1 MVNPRRTALYE
12 THQALGARCID
23 FGGWEMPVQYSGI
36 VDEHRAV
43 REACGL
49 FDISHMGELMVGGAR
64 AAEFL
69 DYALTNTVSKLA
81 VGNAQYSLMCNDR
94 GGVLDDLYV
103 YRVAKD
109 VYLLVVNASRITEDL
124 AELQRLVAE
133 FESPQPVNVVDE
145 SDNLSAVAV
154 QGPHVNRFI
163 SQLFPVSGLI
173 AVERPT
179 ALDKNQIDVF
189 IFEGKDVYVS
199 RTGYTGEDGF
209 ELIAPNEIITIL
221 WERLMELGGDHGI
234 KPAGLGA
241 RDTLR
246 MEMGYP
252 LYGHELS
259 KGVSPLEAGLGFFVD
274 MEKTFRG
281 RGELGFQKKEGVTRR
296 NMAFAMTAKSPPPR
310 EGYTVWI
317 GDEEIGVVTSGT
329 QSPSL
334 QTGIGMAYINQPH
347 TKRGTEIEIEIRG
360 RRFPAELRKKPLYQ
374 KHEQHS

>member
-1 MVNPRRTALYE
+1 MADPRRTALFE

-23 FGGWEMPVQYSGI
+23 FGGWEMPVQYTGI
-36 VDEHRAV
+36 VDEHCTV

-64 AAEFL
+64 ATEFL
-69 DYALTNTVSKLA
+69 DSTLTNTASNLA
-81 VGNAQYSLMCNDR
+81 VGDAQYSLMCNDR

-103 YRVAKD
+103 YRIAREI
-109 VYLLVVNASRITEDL
+109 YLLVVNASRITQDL
-124 AELQRLVAE
+124 EELQRLVAE
-133 FESPQPVNVVDE
+133 FESTGTVKVVDE

-154 QGPHVNRFI
+154 QGPHVNRFV
-163 SQLFPVSGLI
+163 SQLFTMAGLI

-179 ALDKNQIDVF
+179 ALKKNQIDVF
-189 IFEGKDVYVS
+189 IFEGKEVYVS

-209 ELIAPNEIITIL
+209 ELIAPNDVITTL
-221 WERLMELGGDHGI
+221 WGRLMELGQEHGI

-252 LYGHELS
+252 LYGHELNEE
-259 KGVSPLEAGLGFFVD
+259 VTPLEAGLGYFVD
-274 MEKTFRG
+274 MEKSFRG
-281 RGELGFQKKEGVTRR
+281 RGELGYQKNEGPTRR

-310 EGYTVWI
+310 EGYPVWI
-317 GDEEIGVVTSGT
+317 GEDKVGTVTSGT

-334 QTGIGMAYINQPH
+334 KTGIGMAYINQPYA
-347 TKRGTEIEIEIRG
+347 KPGTEIEIEIRE

-374 KHEQHS
+374 KS

>member
-1 MVNPRRTALYE
+1 MADPQRTTLFQ

-64 AAEFL
+64 ATEFL
-69 DYALTNTVSKLA
+69 DSTLTNTASNLA
-81 VGNAQYSLMCNDR
+81 VGDAQYTLMCNDR

-103 YRVAKD
+103 YRIAKE
-109 VYLLVVNASRITEDL
+109 VYLLVVNASRVAQDL
-124 AELQRLVAE
+124 AELQRLVTE
-133 FESPQPVNVVDE
+133 FGSTRTVNVVDE

-154 QGPHVNRFI
+154 QGPHVNRFV
-163 SQLFPVSGLI
+163 SQLFTMPGLI
-173 AVERPT
+173 AVESPT
-179 ALDKNQIDVF
+179 KLEKNQIDVF

-209 ELIAPNEIITIL
+209 ELIAPNEVITTL
-221 WERLMELGGDHGI
+221 WDRLMELGQDHGI

-259 KGVSPLEAGLGFFVD
+259 EEVSPLEAGLGCFVD
-274 MEKTFRG
+274 MGKSFRG
-281 RGELGFQKKEGVTRR
+281 RGELGYQKNEGTTRR
-296 NMAFAMTAKSPPPR
+296 NMAFTMTAKSPPPR
-310 EGYTVWI
+310 EGYPVWI
-317 GDEEIGVVTSGT
+317 GEEKVGTVTSGT

-334 QTGIGMAYINQPH
+334 QAGIGMAHINQPYA
-347 TKRGTEIEIEIRG
+347 KVGAEIEIEIRE

-374 KHEQHS
+374 KS

>member
-1 MVNPRRTALYE
+1 MADPRRTALFE
-12 THQALGARCID
+12 THQALGARCIE
-23 FGGWEMPVQYSGI
+23 FGGWEMPVQYTGI
-36 VDEHRAV
+36 VDEHCTV

-64 AAEFL
+64 ATEFL
-69 DYALTNTVSKLA
+69 DSTLTNTASNLA
-81 VGNAQYSLMCNDR
+81 VGDAQYSLMCNDR

-103 YRVAKD
+103 YRIARE
-109 VYLLVVNASRITEDL
+109 VYLLVVNASRITQDL
-124 AELQRLVAE
+124 EELQRLVAE
-133 FESPQPVNVVDE
+133 FESPRTVNVVDE

-154 QGPHVNRFI
+154 QGPHVNRFV
-163 SQLFPVSGLI
+163 SQLFTMAGLI

-179 ALDKNQIDVF
+179 ALEKNQIDVF
-189 IFEGKDVYVS
+189 IFEGKEVYVS

-209 ELIAPNEIITIL
+209 ELIAPNDVITTL
-221 WERLMELGGDHGI
+221 WGRLMELGQEHGI

-252 LYGHELS
+252 LYGHELNEE
-259 KGVSPLEAGLGFFVD
+259 VTPLEAGLGYFVD
-274 MEKTFRG
+274 MEKSFRG
-281 RGELGFQKKEGVTRR
+281 RGELGYQKNEGPTRR

-310 EGYTVWI
+310 EGYPVWI
-317 GDEEIGVVTSGT
+317 GEDKVGTVTSGT

-334 QTGIGMAYINQPH
+334 KTGIGMAYINQPYA
-347 TKRGTEIEIEIRG
+347 KPGTEIEIEIRE

-374 KHEQHS
+374 KS

>member
-1 MVNPRRTALYE
+1 MADPRRTTLFE

-64 AAEFL
+64 ATEFL
-69 DYALTNTVSKLA
+69 DSTLTNTASNLA
-81 VGNAQYSLMCNDR
+81 VGDAQYTLMCNDR

-103 YRVAKD
+103 YRIAKD
-109 VYLLVVNASRITEDL
+109 VYLLVVNASRIAQDL
-124 AELQRLVAE
+124 AELQRLVTE
-133 FESPQPVNVVDE
+133 FESTRTVNVVDK

-154 QGPHVNRFI
+154 QGPHVNSFV
-163 SQLFPVSGLI
+163 SKLFTMPGLI

-179 ALDKNQIDVF
+179 TLEKNQIDVF

-209 ELIAPNEIITIL
+209 ELIAPNEVITAL
-221 WERLMELGGDHGI
+221 WERLMELGQDHGI

-259 KGVSPLEAGLGFFVD
+259 EEVSPLEAGLGYFVD
-274 MEKTFRG
+274 MGKSFRG
-281 RGELGFQKKEGVTRR
+281 RGELGYQKNEGTTRR
-296 NMAFAMTAKSPPPR
+296 NMAFTMTGKSPPPR
-310 EGYTVWI
+310 EGYSIWI
-317 GDEEIGVVTSGT
+317 GEEKVGTVTSGT

-334 QTGIGMAYINQPH
+334 QTGIGMAHINQPYA
-347 TKRGTEIEIEIRG
+347 KVGAEIEIEIRG

-374 KHEQHS
+374 KS

>member
-1 MVNPRRTALYE
+1 MVDPRRTALYE

-43 REACGL
+43 RQACGL

-69 DYALTNTVSKLA
+69 DHALTNTASKLP
-81 VGNAQYSLMCNDR
+81 VGDAQYSLMCNDR

-103 YRVAKD
+103 YRVAKEG
-109 VYLLVVNASRITEDL
+109 YLLVVNASRIAEDL

-133 FESPQPVNVVDE
+133 FESARTVNVVNE

-163 SQLFPVSGLI
+163 SQLFTMSGLI

-179 ALDKNQIDVF
+179 ALEKNQIDVF

-209 ELIAPNEIITIL
+209 ELIAPNEIITTL
-221 WERLMELGGDHGI
+221 WERLIELGSDHGI

-259 KGVSPLEAGLGFFVD
+259 EEDSPLEAGLGFFVD
-274 MEKTFRG
+274 MDKSFRG
-281 RGELGFQKKEGVTRR
+281 REELGFQKKEGVTRR

-347 TKRGTEIEIEIRG
+347 AKRGTEIKIEIRG

-374 KHEQHS
+374 KT

>member
-1 MVNPRRTALYE
+1 MADPRRTALFE

-23 FGGWEMPVQYSGI
+23 FGGWEMPVQYTGI
-36 VDEHRAV
+36 VDEHCTV

-64 AAEFL
+64 ATEFL
-69 DYALTNTVSKLA
+69 DSTLTNTASNLA
-81 VGNAQYSLMCNDR
+81 VGDAQYSLMCNDR

-103 YRVAKD
+103 YRIARE
-109 VYLLVVNASRITEDL
+109 VYLLVVNASRITQDL
-124 AELQRLVAE
+124 EELQRLVAE
-133 FESPQPVNVVDE
+133 FESTRTVNVVDE

-154 QGPHVNRFI
+154 QGPHVNRFV
-163 SQLFPVSGLI
+163 SQLFTMAGLI

-179 ALDKNQIDVF
+179 ALEKNQIDVF
-189 IFEGKDVYVS
+189 IFEGKEVYVS

-209 ELIAPNEIITIL
+209 ELIAPNDVITTL
-221 WERLMELGGDHGI
+221 WERLMELGQEHGI

-252 LYGHELS
+252 LYGHELNEE
-259 KGVSPLEAGLGFFVD
+259 VTPLEAGLGYFVD
-274 MEKTFRG
+274 MEKSFRG
-281 RGELGFQKKEGVTRR
+281 RGELGYQKNEGPTRR

-310 EGYTVWI
+310 EGYPVWI
-317 GDEEIGVVTSGT
+317 GEDKVGTVTSGT

-334 QTGIGMAYINQPH
+334 KTGIGMAYINQPYA
-347 TKRGTEIEIEIRG
+347 KPGVEIEIEIRE

-374 KHEQHS
+374 KS

>member
-1 MVNPRRTALYE
+1 MADSRRTALFD

-23 FGGWEMPVQYSGI
+23 FGGWEMPVQYTGI
-36 VDEHRAV
+36 VDEHCTV

-64 AAEFL
+64 ATEFL
-69 DYALTNTVSKLA
+69 DSTLTNTASNLA
-81 VGNAQYSLMCNDR
+81 VGDAQYSLMCNDR

-103 YRVAKD
+103 YRIARE
-109 VYLLVVNASRITEDL
+109 VYLLVVNASRITQDL

-133 FESPQPVNVVDE
+133 FESTRTVNVVDE

-154 QGPHVNRFI
+154 QGPHVNRFV
-163 SQLFPVSGLI
+163 SQLFTMAGLI

-179 ALDKNQIDVF
+179 ALEKNQIDVF
-189 IFEGKDVYVS
+189 IFEGKEVYVS

-209 ELIAPNEIITIL
+209 ELIAPNDVITTL
-221 WERLMELGGDHGI
+221 WERLMELGQEHGI

-252 LYGHELS
+252 LYGHELNEE
-259 KGVSPLEAGLGFFVD
+259 VTPQEAGLGYFVD
-274 MEKTFRG
+274 MEKSFRG
-281 RGELGFQKKEGVTRR
+281 RGELGYQKNEGPTRR
-296 NMAFAMTAKSPPPR
+296 NMAFAMTTKSPPPR
-310 EGYTVWI
+310 EGYPVWI
-317 GDEEIGVVTSGT
+317 GEDKVGTVTSGT

-334 QTGIGMAYINQPH
+334 KTGIGMAYINQPYA
-347 TKRGTEIEIEIRG
+347 KPGTEIEIEIRE

-374 KHEQHS
+374 KS

>member
-1 MVNPRRTALYE
+1 MADPRRTALFE

-23 FGGWEMPVQYSGI
+23 FGGWEMPVQYTGI
-36 VDEHRAV
+36 VDEHCTV

-64 AAEFL
+64 ATEFL
-69 DYALTNTVSKLA
+69 DSTLTNTASNLA
-81 VGNAQYSLMCNDR
+81 VGDAQYSLMCNDR

-103 YRVAKD
+103 YRIARE
-109 VYLLVVNASRITEDL
+109 VYLLVVNASRITQDL
-124 AELQRLVAE
+124 EELQRLVAE
-133 FESPQPVNVVDE
+133 FESTRTVNVVDE

-154 QGPHVNRFI
+154 QGPHVNRFV
-163 SQLFPVSGLI
+163 SQLFTMAGLI

-179 ALDKNQIDVF
+179 ALEKNQIDVF
-189 IFEGKDVYVS
+189 IFEGKEVYVS

-209 ELIAPNEIITIL
+209 ELIAPNDVITTL
-221 WERLMELGGDHGI
+221 WERLMGLGQEHGI

-252 LYGHELS
+252 LYGHELNEE
-259 KGVSPLEAGLGFFVD
+259 VTPLEAGLGYFVD
-274 MEKTFRG
+274 MEKSFRG
-281 RGELGFQKKEGVTRR
+281 RGELGYQKNEGPTRR

-310 EGYTVWI
+310 EGYPVWI
-317 GDEEIGVVTSGT
+317 GEDKVGTVTSGT

-334 QTGIGMAYINQPH
+334 KTGIGMAYINQPYA
-347 TKRGTEIEIEIRG
+347 KPGTEIEIEIRE

-374 KHEQHS
+374 KS

>member
-1 MVNPRRTALYE
+1 MADPRRTALFE

-64 AAEFL
+64 ATEFL
-69 DYALTNTVSKLA
+69 DSTLTNTASNLA
-81 VGNAQYSLMCNDR
+81 VGDAQYTLMCNDR

-103 YRVAKD
+103 YRIAMED
-109 VYLLVVNASRITEDL
+109 YLLVVNASRIAQDL
-124 AELQRLVAE
+124 AELQRLVKE
-133 FESPQPVNVVDE
+133 FESTRTVNVVDE

-154 QGPHVNRFI
+154 QGPHVHRFV
-163 SQLFPVSGLI
+163 SQLVTMPGLI
-173 AVERPT
+173 AAERPA
-179 ALDKNQIDVF
+179 ALEKNQIDVF

-209 ELIAPNEIITIL
+209 ELIAPNEVITTL
-221 WERLMELGGDHGI
+221 WGRLMELGQEHGM

-259 KGVSPLEAGLGFFVD
+259 EEVSPLEAGLGGFVD
-274 MEKTFRG
+274 MGKSFRG
-281 RGELGFQKKEGVTRR
+281 RGELGYQKNEGTTRR
-296 NMAFAMTAKSPPPR
+296 NMAFIMTTKSPPPR
-310 EGYTVWI
+310 EGYPVWI
-317 GDEEIGVVTSGT
+317 GEEEVGTVTSGT

-334 QTGIGMAYINQPH
+334 KIGIGMAHINQPYA
-347 TKRGTEIEIEIRG
+347 KVGAEIEIEIRG

-374 KHEQHS
+374 KS

>member
-1 MVNPRRTALYE
+1 MADPRRTALYE

-69 DYALTNTVSKLA
+69 DHALTNTASKLD
-81 VGNAQYSLMCNDR
+81 VGDAQYSLMCNDR

-103 YRVAKD
+103 YRIAKE
-109 VYLLVVNASRITEDL
+109 VYLLVVNASRIAEDL

-133 FESPQPVNVVDE
+133 FESTRTVNVVDE
-145 SDNLSAVAV
+145 SDNLSAVAL
-154 QGPHVNRFI
+154 QGPHVNRFV
-163 SQLFPVSGLI
+163 SQLFTMSGLI

-179 ALDKNQIDVF
+179 ALEKNQIDAF

-259 KGVSPLEAGLGFFVD
+259 EGVSPLEAGLGFFVD
-274 MEKTFRG
+274 MEKSFRG

-334 QTGIGMAYINQPH
+334 QTGIGMAYINQSH
-347 TKRGTEIEIEIRG
+347 AKRGTEIEIEIRG

-374 KHEQHS
+374 KT

>member
-1 MVNPRRTALYE
+1 MADPRRTTLFE

-49 FDISHMGELMVGGAR
+49 FDISHMGELMVSGAR
-64 AAEFL
+64 ATEFL
-69 DYALTNTVSKLA
+69 DLTLTNTASNLA
-81 VGNAQYSLMCNDR
+81 VGDAQYTLMCNDR

-103 YRVAKD
+103 YRIAKD
-109 VYLLVVNASRITEDL
+109 VYLLVVNASRIAQDL
-124 AELQRLVAE
+124 AELQRLVTE
-133 FESPQPVNVVDE
+133 FESTRTVNVVDK

-154 QGPHVNRFI
+154 QGPHVNSFV
-163 SQLFPVSGLI
+163 SKLFTMPGLI

-179 ALDKNQIDVF
+179 TLEKNQIDVF

-209 ELIAPNEIITIL
+209 ELIAPNEVITAL
-221 WERLMELGGDHGI
+221 WERLMELGQDHGI

-259 KGVSPLEAGLGFFVD
+259 EEVSPLEAGLGYFVD
-274 MEKTFRG
+274 MGKSFRG
-281 RGELGFQKKEGVTRR
+281 RGELGYQKNEGTTRR
-296 NMAFAMTAKSPPPR
+296 NMAFTMTAKSPPPR
-310 EGYTVWI
+310 EGYSIWI
-317 GDEEIGVVTSGT
+317 GEEKVGTVTSGT

-334 QTGIGMAYINQPH
+334 QTGIGMAYINQPYA
-347 TKRGTEIEIEIRG
+347 KVGAEIEIEIRG

-374 KHEQHS
+374 KS

>member
-1 MVNPRRTALYE
+1 MADARRTALFE

-23 FGGWEMPVQYSGI
+23 FGGWEMPVQYTGI
-36 VDEHRAV
+36 VDEHCTV

-64 AAEFL
+64 ATEFL
-69 DYALTNTVSKLA
+69 DSTLTNTASNLA
-81 VGNAQYSLMCNDR
+81 VGDAQYSLMCNDR

-103 YRVAKD
+103 YRIARE
-109 VYLLVVNASRITEDL
+109 VYLLVVNASRITQDL

-133 FESPQPVNVVDE
+133 FDFTRTVNVVDE

-154 QGPHVNRFI
+154 QGPHVNRFV
-163 SQLFPVSGLI
+163 SQLFTMAGLI

-179 ALDKNQIDVF
+179 ALEKNQIDVF
-189 IFEGKDVYVS
+189 IFQGKEVYVS

-209 ELIAPNEIITIL
+209 ELIAPNDVITTL
-221 WERLMELGGDHGI
+221 WGRLMELGQKHGI

-252 LYGHELS
+252 LYGHELNEE
-259 KGVSPLEAGLGFFVD
+259 VTPLEAGLGYFVD
-274 MEKTFRG
+274 MEKSFRG
-281 RGELGFQKKEGVTRR
+281 RGELGYQKNEGPTRR

-310 EGYTVWI
+310 EGYPVWI
-317 GDEEIGVVTSGT
+317 GEDKVGTVTSGT

-334 QTGIGMAYINQPH
+334 KTGIGMAYINQPYA
-347 TKRGTEIEIEIRG
+347 KPGTEIEIEIRE

-374 KHEQHS
+374 KS

>member
-1 MVNPRRTALYE
+1 MADPRRTALFE

-23 FGGWEMPVQYSGI
+23 FGGWEMPVQYTGI
-36 VDEHRAV
+36 VDEHCTV

-64 AAEFL
+64 ATEFL
-69 DYALTNTVSKLA
+69 DSTLTNTASNLA
-81 VGNAQYSLMCNDR
+81 VGDAQYSLMCNDR

-103 YRVAKD
+103 YRIARE
-109 VYLLVVNASRITEDL
+109 VYLLVVNASRITQDL

-133 FESPQPVNVVDE
+133 FESTRTVNVVDE

-154 QGPHVNRFI
+154 QGPHVNRFV
-163 SQLFPVSGLI
+163 SQLFTMAGLI

-179 ALDKNQIDVF
+179 ALEKNQIDVF
-189 IFEGKDVYVS
+189 IFEGKEVYVS

-209 ELIAPNEIITIL
+209 ELIAPNDVITTL
-221 WERLMELGGDHGI
+221 WDRLMELGQEHGI

-252 LYGHELS
+252 LYGHELNEE
-259 KGVSPLEAGLGFFVD
+259 VTPLEAGLGYFVD
-274 MEKTFRG
+274 MEKSFRG
-281 RGELGFQKKEGVTRR
+281 RGELGYQKNEGPTRR

-310 EGYTVWI
+310 EGYSVWI
-317 GDEEIGVVTSGT
+317 GENKVGTVTSGT

-334 QTGIGMAYINQPH
+334 KTGIGMAYINQPYA
-347 TKRGTEIEIEIRG
+347 KPGAEIEIEIRE
-360 RRFPAELRKKPLYQ
+360 RRFPAEFRKKPLYQ
-374 KHEQHS
+374 KS

>member
-1 MVNPRRTALYE
+1 
-12 THQALGARCID
+12 
-23 FGGWEMPVQYSGI
+23 MPVQYSGI

-69 DYALTNTVSKLA
+69 DHALTNTASKLD
-81 VGNAQYSLMCNDR
+81 VGDAQYSLMCNDR

-103 YRVAKD
+103 YRIAKE
-109 VYLLVVNASRITEDL
+109 VYLLVVNASRIAEDL

-133 FESPQPVNVVDE
+133 FESTRTVNVVDE
-145 SDNLSAVAV
+145 SDNLSAVAL
-154 QGPHVNRFI
+154 QGPHVNRFV
-163 SQLFPVSGLI
+163 SQLFTMSGLI

-179 ALDKNQIDVF
+179 ALEKNQIDAF

-259 KGVSPLEAGLGFFVD
+259 EGVSPLEAGLGFFVD
-274 MEKTFRG
+274 MEKSFRG

-347 TKRGTEIEIEIRG
+347 AKRGTEIEIEIRG

-374 KHEQHS
+374 KT

>member
-1 MVNPRRTALYE
+1 MADPRRTTLFE

-64 AAEFL
+64 ATEFL
-69 DYALTNTVSKLA
+69 DSTLTNTASNLA
-81 VGNAQYSLMCNDR
+81 VGDAQYTLMCNDR

-103 YRVAKD
+103 YRIAKE
-109 VYLLVVNASRITEDL
+109 VYLLVVNASRIPQDL
-124 AELQRLVAE
+124 AELQRLVIE
-133 FESPQPVNVVDE
+133 FGSTRTVNVVDE

-154 QGPHVNRFI
+154 QGPHVDRFV
-163 SQLFPVSGLI
+163 SQLFTMPGLI

-179 ALDKNQIDVF
+179 ALEKNQIDVF

-209 ELIAPNEIITIL
+209 ELIAPNEVITTL
-221 WERLMELGGDHGI
+221 WGRLMELGQDHGI

-259 KGVSPLEAGLGFFVD
+259 EEVSPLEAGLGCFVD
-274 MEKTFRG
+274 MEKSFRG
-281 RGELGFQKKEGVTRR
+281 RGELGHQKNEGTTRR
-296 NMAFAMTAKSPPPR
+296 NMAFTMIAKSPPPR
-310 EGYTVWI
+310 EGYPVWI
-317 GDEEIGVVTSGT
+317 GEEKVGTVTSGT

-334 QTGIGMAYINQPH
+334 QAGIGMAHINQPYA
-347 TKRGTEIEIEIRG
+347 KAGAEIEIEIRG

-374 KHEQHS
+374 KS

>member
-1 MVNPRRTALYE
+1 MVDPRRTALYE

-43 REACGL
+43 RQACGL
-49 FDISHMGELMVGGAR
+49 FDISHMGELMVSGAG
-64 AAEFL
+64 ATEFL
-69 DYALTNTVSKLA
+69 DSALTNTVSNLA
-81 VGNAQYSLMCNDR
+81 VGDAQYTLMCNDR

-103 YRVAKD
+103 YRIAMED
-109 VYLLVVNASRITEDL
+109 YLLVVNASRIAQDL
-124 AELQRLVAE
+124 AELQRLVKE
-133 FESPQPVNVVDE
+133 FESTRTVNVVDE

-154 QGPHVNRFI
+154 QGPHVHRFV
-163 SQLFPVSGLI
+163 SQLVTMPGLI
-173 AVERPT
+173 AAERPA
-179 ALDKNQIDVF
+179 ALEKNQIDVF

-209 ELIAPNEIITIL
+209 ELIAPNEVITTL
-221 WERLMELGGDHGI
+221 WGRLMELGQEHGM

-259 KGVSPLEAGLGFFVD
+259 EEVSPLEAGLGGFVD
-274 MEKTFRG
+274 MGKSFRG
-281 RGELGFQKKEGVTRR
+281 RGELGYQKNEGTTRR
-296 NMAFAMTAKSPPPR
+296 NMAFIMTTKSPPPR
-310 EGYTVWI
+310 EGYPVWI
-317 GDEEIGVVTSGT
+317 GEEEVGTVTSGT

-334 QTGIGMAYINQPH
+334 KIGIGMAHINQPYA
-347 TKRGTEIEIEIRG
+347 KVGAEIEIEIRG

-374 KHEQHS
+374 KS

>member
-109 VYLLVVNASRITEDL
+109 VYLLVVNASRIAEDL

-221 WERLMELGGDHGI
+221 WEQLMELGGDHGI

-334 QTGIGMAYINQPH
+334 QMGIGMAYINQPH

>member
-1 MVNPRRTALYE
+1 MADPRRTTLFE

-49 FDISHMGELMVGGAR
+49 FDISHMGELMVSGAR
-64 AAEFL
+64 ATEFL
-69 DYALTNTVSKLA
+69 DSTLTNTASNLA
-81 VGNAQYSLMCNDR
+81 VGDAQYTLMCNDR

-103 YRVAKD
+103 YRIAKD
-109 VYLLVVNASRITEDL
+109 VYLLVVNASRIAQDL
-124 AELQRLVAE
+124 AELQRLVTE
-133 FESPQPVNVVDE
+133 FESTRTVNVVDK

-154 QGPHVNRFI
+154 QGPHVNSFV
-163 SQLFPVSGLI
+163 SKLFTMPGLI

-179 ALDKNQIDVF
+179 TLEKNQIDVF

-209 ELIAPNEIITIL
+209 ELIAPNEVITAL
-221 WERLMELGGDHGI
+221 WERLMELGQDHGI

-259 KGVSPLEAGLGFFVD
+259 EEVSPLEAGLGYFVD
-274 MEKTFRG
+274 MGKSFRG
-281 RGELGFQKKEGVTRR
+281 RGELGYQKNEGTTRR
-296 NMAFAMTAKSPPPR
+296 NMAFTMTAKSPPPR
-310 EGYTVWI
+310 EGYSIWI
-317 GDEEIGVVTSGT
+317 GEEKVGTVTSGT

-334 QTGIGMAYINQPH
+334 QTGIGMAYINQPYA
-347 TKRGTEIEIEIRG
+347 KVGAEIEIEIRG

-374 KHEQHS
+374 KS

>member
-1 MVNPRRTALYE
+1 MADPRRTALFE

-23 FGGWEMPVQYSGI
+23 FGGWEMPVQYTGI
-36 VDEHRAV
+36 VDEHCTV

-64 AAEFL
+64 ATEFL
-69 DYALTNTVSKLA
+69 DSTLTNTASNLA
-81 VGNAQYSLMCNDR
+81 VGDAQYSLMCNDR

-103 YRVAKD
+103 YRIARE
-109 VYLLVVNASRITEDL
+109 VYLLVVNASRITQDL

-133 FESPQPVNVVDE
+133 FESTRTVNVVDE

-154 QGPHVNRFI
+154 QGPHVNRFV
-163 SQLFPVSGLI
+163 SQLFTMAGLI

-179 ALDKNQIDVF
+179 ALEKNQIDVF
-189 IFEGKDVYVS
+189 IFEGKEVYVS

-209 ELIAPNEIITIL
+209 ELIAPNDVITTL
-221 WERLMELGGDHGI
+221 WERLMELGQEHGI

-252 LYGHELS
+252 LYGHELNEE
-259 KGVSPLEAGLGFFVD
+259 VTPQEAGLGYFVD
-274 MEKTFRG
+274 MEKSFRG
-281 RGELGFQKKEGVTRR
+281 CGELGYQKNEGPTRR
-296 NMAFAMTAKSPPPR
+296 NMAFAMTTKSPPPR
-310 EGYTVWI
+310 EGYPVWI
-317 GDEEIGVVTSGT
+317 GEDKVGTVTSGT

-334 QTGIGMAYINQPH
+334 KTGIGMAYINQPYA
-347 TKRGTEIEIEIRG
+347 KPGTEIEIEIRE

-374 KHEQHS
+374 KS

>member
-1 MVNPRRTALYE
+1 MVDPRRTALYE

-36 VDEHRAV
+36 VDEHRTV

-69 DYALTNTVSKLA
+69 DHALTNTASKLA
-81 VGNAQYSLMCNDR
+81 VGDAQYSLMCNDR

-103 YRVAKD
+103 YRVAKE
-109 VYLLVVNASRITEDL
+109 VYLLVVNASRIAEDL

-133 FESPQPVNVVDE
+133 VESTRTVNVVDE

-163 SQLFPVSGLI
+163 SQLFTMSGLI

-179 ALDKNQIDVF
+179 ALEKNQIDVF

-209 ELIAPNEIITIL
+209 ELIAPNEIITTL
-221 WERLMELGGDHGI
+221 WERLMELGSDHGI

-259 KGVSPLEAGLGFFVD
+259 EEDSPLEAGLGFFVD
-274 MEKTFRG
+274 MDKSFRG
-281 RGELGFQKKEGVTRR
+281 RGDLGFQKKEGLARR

-347 TKRGTEIEIEIRG
+347 AKRDTEIEIEIRG

-374 KHEQHS
+374 KT

>member
-1 MVNPRRTALYE
+1 MADPRRTALYE

-69 DYALTNTVSKLA
+69 DHALTNTASKLD
-81 VGNAQYSLMCNDR
+81 VGDAQYSLMCNDR

-103 YRVAKD
+103 YRIAKE
-109 VYLLVVNASRITEDL
+109 VYLLVVNASRIAEDL

-133 FESPQPVNVVDE
+133 FESTRTVNVVDE
-145 SDNLSAVAV
+145 SDNLSAVAL
-154 QGPHVNRFI
+154 QGPHVNRFV
-163 SQLFPVSGLI
+163 SQLFTMSGLI

-179 ALDKNQIDVF
+179 ALEKNQIDAF

-252 LYGHELS
+252 LYGHELA
-259 KGVSPLEAGLGFFVD
+259 KGFLRWKPGWDFSWIW
-274 MEKTFRG
+274 KNHS
-281 RGELGFQKKEGVTRR
+281 EGVGSW
-296 NMAFAMTAKSPPPR
+296 AFK
-310 EGYTVWI
+310 
-317 GDEEIGVVTSGT
+317 
-329 QSPSL
+329 
-334 QTGIGMAYINQPH
+334 
-347 TKRGTEIEIEIRG
+347 
-360 RRFPAELRKKPLYQ
+360 RKKA
-374 KHEQHS
+374 

>member
-1 MVNPRRTALYE
+1 MFT
-12 THQALGARCID
+12 
-23 FGGWEMPVQYSGI
+23 
-36 VDEHRAV
+36 
-43 REACGL
+43 GL
-49 FDISHMGELMVGGAR
+49 PTKFTCWWL
-64 AAEFL
+64 
-69 DYALTNTVSKLA
+69 
-81 VGNAQYSLMCNDR
+81 
-94 GGVLDDLYV
+94 
-103 YRVAKD
+103 
-109 VYLLVVNASRITEDL
+109 NASRIAEDL

-133 FESPQPVNVVDE
+133 FESTCTVNVVDE

-173 AVERPT
+173 AVERPA
-179 ALDKNQIDVF
+179 ALEKNQIDAF

-209 ELIAPNEIITIL
+209 ELIAPNEIIKIL
-221 WERLMELGGDHGI
+221 WERIMELGRDHGV

-259 KGVSPLEAGLGFFVD
+259 EDVSPLEAGLGFFVD
-274 MEKTFRG
+274 MEKSFRG
-281 RGELGFQKKEGVTRR
+281 RAELGFQKKEGLTRR

-310 EGYTVWI
+310 EGYTVWV
-317 GDEEIGVVTSGT
+317 GDEKIGAVTSGT

-334 QTGIGMAYINQPH
+334 RTGIGMAYINQPH
-347 TKRGTEIEIEIRG
+347 AKRGTEIEIEIRG

-374 KHEQHS
+374 KT

>member
-1 MVNPRRTALYE
+1 MVDPRRTALYE

-69 DYALTNTVSKLA
+69 DHALTNTASKLP
-81 VGNAQYSLMCNDR
+81 VGDAQYSLMCNDR

-103 YRVAKD
+103 YRVAKEG
-109 VYLLVVNASRITEDL
+109 YLLVVNASRIAEDL

-133 FESPQPVNVVDE
+133 FESARTVNVVNE

-163 SQLFPVSGLI
+163 SQLFTMSGLI

-179 ALDKNQIDVF
+179 ALEKNQIDVF

-209 ELIAPNEIITIL
+209 ELIAPNEIITTL
-221 WERLMELGGDHGI
+221 WERLIELGSDHGI

-259 KGVSPLEAGLGFFVD
+259 EEDSPLEAGLGFFVD
-274 MEKTFRG
+274 MDKSFRG
-281 RGELGFQKKEGVTRR
+281 REELGFQKKEGVTRR

-347 TKRGTEIEIEIRG
+347 AKRGTEIKIEIRG

-374 KHEQHS
+374 KT

>member
-1 MVNPRRTALYE
+1 MADPRRTALFE

-23 FGGWEMPVQYSGI
+23 FGGWEMPVQYTGI
-36 VDEHRAV
+36 VDEHCTV

-64 AAEFL
+64 ATEFL
-69 DYALTNTVSKLA
+69 DSTLTNTASNLA
-81 VGNAQYSLMCNDR
+81 VGDAQYSLMCNDR

-103 YRVAKD
+103 YRIARE
-109 VYLLVVNASRITEDL
+109 VYLLVVNASRITQDL

-133 FESPQPVNVVDE
+133 FESTRTVNVVDE

-154 QGPHVNRFI
+154 QGPHVNRFV
-163 SQLFPVSGLI
+163 SQLFTMAGLI

-179 ALDKNQIDVF
+179 ALEKNQIDVF
-189 IFEGKDVYVS
+189 IFEGKEVYVS

-209 ELIAPNEIITIL
+209 ELIAPNDVITTL
-221 WERLMELGGDHGI
+221 WERLMELGQEHGI

-246 MEMGYP
+246 LEMGYP
-252 LYGHELS
+252 LYGHELNEE
-259 KGVSPLEAGLGFFVD
+259 VTPLEAGLGYFVD
-274 MEKTFRG
+274 MEKSFRG
-281 RGELGFQKKEGVTRR
+281 RGKLGYQKNEGPTRR

-310 EGYTVWI
+310 EGYPVWI
-317 GDEEIGVVTSGT
+317 GEEKVGTVTSGT

-334 QTGIGMAYINQPH
+334 KTGIGMAYINQPYA
-347 TKRGTEIEIEIRG
+347 KPGTEIEIEIRE

-374 KHEQHS
+374 KS

>member
-1 MVNPRRTALYE
+1 MVDPRRTALYK

-43 REACGL
+43 RQACGL

-69 DYALTNTVSKLA
+69 DHALTNTASKLA
-81 VGNAQYSLMCNDR
+81 VGDAQYSLMCNDR

-103 YRVAKD
+103 YRVAKE
-109 VYLLVVNASRITEDL
+109 VYLLVVNASRIAEDL
-124 AELQRLVAE
+124 AELQRLAAE
-133 FESPQPVNVVDE
+133 FESTRTVNVVDE

-163 SQLFPVSGLI
+163 SQLFTMSGLI

-209 ELIAPNEIITIL
+209 ELIASNEIITTL
-221 WERLMELGGDHGI
+221 WERLMELGSDHGI

-259 KGVSPLEAGLGFFVD
+259 EEDSPLEAGLGFFVD
-274 MEKTFRG
+274 MDKSFRG
-281 RGELGFQKKEGVTRR
+281 RGELGFQKKEGLARR

-347 TKRGTEIEIEIRG
+347 AKRGTEIEIEIRG

-374 KHEQHS
+374 KT

>member
-1 MVNPRRTALYE
+1 MADPRRTALFE

-23 FGGWEMPVQYSGI
+23 FGGWEMPVQYTGI
-36 VDEHRAV
+36 VDEHCTV

-64 AAEFL
+64 ATEFL
-69 DYALTNTVSKLA
+69 DSTLTNTASNLA
-81 VGNAQYSLMCNDR
+81 VGDAQYSLMCNDR

-103 YRVAKD
+103 YRIARE
-109 VYLLVVNASRITEDL
+109 VYLLVVNASRITQDL
-124 AELQRLVAE
+124 EELQRLVAE
-133 FESPQPVNVVDE
+133 FEFTRTVNVVDE

-154 QGPHVNRFI
+154 QGPHVNRFV
-163 SQLFPVSGLI
+163 SQLFTMAGLI

-179 ALDKNQIDVF
+179 ALEKNQIDVF
-189 IFEGKDVYVS
+189 IFEGKEVYVS

-209 ELIAPNEIITIL
+209 ELIAPNDVITTL
-221 WERLMELGGDHGI
+221 WGRLMELGQEHGI

-252 LYGHELS
+252 LYGHELNEE
-259 KGVSPLEAGLGFFVD
+259 VTPLEAGLGYFVD
-274 MEKTFRG
+274 MEKSFRG
-281 RGELGFQKKEGVTRR
+281 RGELGYQKNEGPTRR

-310 EGYTVWI
+310 EGYPVWI
-317 GDEEIGVVTSGT
+317 GEDKVGTVTSGT

-334 QTGIGMAYINQPH
+334 KTGIGMAYINQPYA
-347 TKRGTEIEIEIRG
+347 KPGTEIEIEIRE

-374 KHEQHS
+374 KS

>member
-1 MVNPRRTALYE
+1 MVDPRRTALYE

-36 VDEHRAV
+36 VDEHRTV

-69 DYALTNTVSKLA
+69 DHALTNTASKLA
-81 VGNAQYSLMCNDR
+81 VGDAQYSLMCNDR

-103 YRVAKD
+103 YRVAKE
-109 VYLLVVNASRITEDL
+109 VYLLVVNASRIAEDL

-133 FESPQPVNVVDE
+133 FESTRTVNVVDE

-163 SQLFPVSGLI
+163 SQLFTMSGLI

-179 ALDKNQIDVF
+179 ALEKNQIDVF

-209 ELIAPNEIITIL
+209 ELIAPNEIITSL
-221 WERLMELGGDHGI
+221 WERLMELGSDHGI

-259 KGVSPLEAGLGFFVD
+259 EEDSPLEAGLGFFVD
-274 MEKTFRG
+274 MDKSFRG
-281 RGELGFQKKEGVTRR
+281 RGELGFQKKEGLARR

-347 TKRGTEIEIEIRG
+347 AKRDTEIEIEIRG

-374 KHEQHS
+374 KT

>member
-1 MVNPRRTALYE
+1 MVDPRRTALYE

-43 REACGL
+43 RQACGL

-69 DYALTNTVSKLA
+69 DHALTNTASKLP
-81 VGNAQYSLMCNDR
+81 VGDAQYSLMCNDR

-103 YRVAKD
+103 YRVAKEG
-109 VYLLVVNASRITEDL
+109 YLLVVNASRIAEDL

-133 FESPQPVNVVDE
+133 FESARTVNVVDE

-163 SQLFPVSGLI
+163 SQLFTMSGLI

-179 ALDKNQIDVF
+179 ALEKNQIDVF

-209 ELIAPNEIITIL
+209 ELIAPNEIITTL
-221 WERLMELGGDHGI
+221 WERLIELGSDHGI

-259 KGVSPLEAGLGFFVD
+259 EEDSPLEAGLGFFVD
-274 MEKTFRG
+274 MDKSFRG
-281 RGELGFQKKEGVTRR
+281 REELGFQKKEGVTRR

-347 TKRGTEIEIEIRG
+347 AKRGTEIKIEIRG

-374 KHEQHS
+374 KT